1 MFNPAPALFPN
12 TVQYMWNYSS
22 QPDENLGG
30 LSPNLWQGRVLGGGT
45 AVNGMGYCRGAT
57 SVFEQ
62 WAQISGNPA
71 LRWNS
76 MLASFKTITRYTFQP
91 ADYNQTVNTTVFG
104 DGPLSIT
111 RPSELTHMEAPYLNT
126 LRANFNLTMV
136 DAMDGHGLGATMGL
150 ETIREENRTRSYAR
164 NTFGWAMG
172 NRANVQVLPNSWVQR
187 IGFEG
192 NRAINISYINT
203 ETSEET
209 TLCADE
215 IIVSAGA
222 INSPKLLLQSGVG
235 SRQTLEALNIPVIA
249 DIPGVGARLWDH
261 HYSYIEFQVTDNVE
275 TMWQITQNTTGARI
289 AAEMYAINY
298 SGPMGISHGK
308 SYATSRLPDSI
319 FSQDGVNGS
328 FYTSMPSDRPHVL
341 FAYNAV
347 PFTPSNV
354 STISVWAALV
364 QPEASGHLTINS
376 SDYNDPPIIHSNY
389 YGSLADKAAIRY
401 AYSQLR
407 SVLRSSAEF
416 QQNVVGEIFPGDS
429 VHSDD
434 ALWRAIQRSASSFH
448 HPVGTVPLGDVLDSN
463 WRIKGLDG
471 IRVVDSSAIPTLP
484 SCHTQAHVY
493 AIANI
498 AAQDIVR
505 DDNL

>member
-1 MFNPAPALFPN
+1 M
-12 TVQYMWNYSS
+12 
-22 QPDENLGG
+22 
-30 LSPNLWQGRVLGGGT
+30 
-45 AVNGMGYCRGAT
+45 NGMGYCRGST
-57 SVFEQ
+57 SVFEE

-71 LRWNS
+71 LGWS
-76 MLASFKTITRYTFQP
+76 SLLDSFRTITHYTFQP

-111 RPSELTHMEAPYLNT
+111 RPSELSGMEVPYLSA

-150 ETIREENRTRSYAR
+150 ETIREQNRTRSYAR

-172 NRANVQVLPNSWVQR
+172 DRPNVQVLPNSWVQR

-192 NRAINISYINT
+192 TRAINISYIDT

-235 SRQTLEALNIPVIA
+235 PRQTLEALNIPVVA

-261 HYSYIEFQVTDNVE
+261 HYSFIEFQVTEDVE
-275 TMWQITQNTTGARI
+275 TIWQVTQNTTGARI

-308 SYATSRLPDSI
+308 AYATSRLPSSV
-319 FSQDGVNGS
+319 FSQAGVNGS
-328 FYTSMPSDRPHVL
+328 FFTSMPSDRPHVL

-347 PFTPSNV
+347 PFIPSNV

-376 SDYNDPPIIHSNY
+376 SHYTAAPVIHSNY
-389 YGSLADKAAIRY
+389 YGSSADKAAIRY
-401 AYSQLR
+401 AYAQLR
-407 SVLRSSAEF
+407 NVLRSSADF
-416 QQNVVGEIFPGDS
+416 QQYVVSEIFPGDGTD
-429 VHSDD
+429 SDD
-434 ALWRAIQRSASSFH
+434 ALWAAIQRSASSFH
-448 HPVGTVPLGDVLDSN
+448 HPVGSVPLGDVLGSD

-471 IRVVDSSAIPTLP
+471 IRVVDSSAIPTP
-484 SCHTQAHVY
+484 PTCHTQAHVY
-493 AIANI
+493 AVAYI
-498 AAQDIVR
+498 AALDIIR
-505 DDNL
+505 DDDL